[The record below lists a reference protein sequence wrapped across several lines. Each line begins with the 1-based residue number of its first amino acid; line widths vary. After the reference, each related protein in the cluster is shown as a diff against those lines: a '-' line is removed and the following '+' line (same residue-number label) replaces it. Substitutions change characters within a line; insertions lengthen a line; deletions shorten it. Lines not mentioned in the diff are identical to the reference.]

1 MYCKY
6 LTIIYTHFGH
16 FQAGRSF
23 QRRSHKEKRTPVE
36 EEAFK
41 GGVTKRTELQS
52 KRKLS
57 KEESQ
62 SFTVNLNKTCP

>member
-1 MYCKY
+1 MTPPLKASSSTGV
-6 LTIIYTHFGH
+6 L
-16 FQAGRSF
+16 F

-41 GGVTKRTELQS
+41 GGVTKRRELQS

-57 KEESQ
+57 KEESLKDAQ
-62 SFTVNLNKTCP
+62 ENLLCNCIHHY